1 MSCPG
6 PDARHYRGAARCPI
20 LDRMQSAIEI
30 DGLRKAYGDVE
41 AVRDISFSVAAGE
54 VFCLLGPNGAGKT
67 TTTEILEGYRARS
80 AGHVR
85 VLGHDPEDGERARR
99 ERVGI
104 VLQEAAAQAEL
115 TVTEVLTMYG
125 RYYPRRRPAGE
136 LVELVGL
143 VGKEDQRVKLLS
155 GGQRRRPPLT
165 PPPGRPPP
173 PPGPPPA
180 PRRRPRPALPRRAD
194 HRLRPVGAPPG
205 VDDDQGPL
213 RAGQDGLPHHPLHG
227 RGAGA
232 GRPRGRHGRRAHRR
246 PRHARRD
253 RRPRHRADR
262 DRLRAPR
269 PRRPQRPA
277 GARRRPGHRGGAGP
291 RARGDPRGAALCPR
305 ADRLG
310 PRARPRAAR
319 LRREPALAGGR
330 LPSTDREPGGHDP
343 MTAMSET
350 LERPAEA
357 RDERTGDVALT
368 AWQVA
373 YEQRAFWRNRTR
385 AFFSL
390 GMPVMLLLLFGALN
404 SGGRI
409 QELGNIPY
417 VTFFLPGILAYGIVI
432 TQFVNMAGG
441 IAIQRDNGLLK
452 RMRGTP
458 LPGWAYVTG
467 RLGSTALV
475 SVVMTVVM
483 LVIGRVGFDVHLRA
497 AAVPAVVVTVLLG
510 AATFAALGLAA
521 VMIIPNAEAAPVV
534 ANVLILP
541 LSFISGI
548 WYPLTGAP
556 DWIVDVAKFFP
567 LEHLAN
573 ALHVAFDPLN
583 HGSAWSGNDLFVL
596 GIWLLVGTRL
606 AMRFW
611 EREMAR

>member
-1 MSCPG
+1 M
-6 PDARHYRGAARCPI
+6 
-20 LDRMQSAIEI
+20 
-30 DGLRKAYGDVE
+30 
-41 AVRDISFSVAAGE
+41 
-54 VFCLLGPNGAGKT
+54 
-67 TTTEILEGYRARS
+67 
-80 AGHVR
+80 
-85 VLGHDPEDGERARR
+85 
-99 ERVGI
+99 
-104 VLQEAAAQAEL
+104 
-115 TVTEVLTMYG
+115 
-125 RYYPRRRPAGE
+125 
-136 LVELVGL
+136 
-143 VGKEDQRVKLLS
+143 
-155 GGQRRRPPLT
+155 
-165 PPPGRPPP
+165 
-173 PPGPPPA
+173 
-180 PRRRPRPALPRRAD
+180 
-194 HRLRPVGAPPG
+194 
-205 VDDDQGPL
+205 
-213 RAGQDGLPHHPLHG
+213 
-227 RGAGA
+227 
-232 GRPRGRHGRRAHRR
+232 
-246 PRHARRD
+246 
-253 RRPRHRADR
+253 
-262 DRLRAPR
+262 
-269 PRRPQRPA
+269 
-277 GARRRPGHRGGAGP
+277 
-291 RARGDPRGAALCPR
+291 
-305 ADRLG
+305 
-310 PRARPRAAR
+310 
-319 LRREPALAGGR
+319 
-330 LPSTDREPGGHDP
+330 
-343 MTAMSET
+343 
-350 LERPAEA
+350 
-357 RDERTGDVALT
+357 
-368 AWQVA
+368 A

-385 AFFSL
+385 AFFSF

-458 LPGWAYVTG
+458 LPGWAYVAG

-510 AATFAALGLAA
+510 AATFAALGMAA

-556 DWIVDVAKFFP
+556 EWLVDVAKFFP

-596 GIWLLVGTRL
+596 AIWLLVGARL

-611 EREMAR
+611 QQGDGALSAQLPDRFEGARGARRGHLRDLHLAARGHRAAGRRAQRRPRGRPSRAALVVFFAFFFQAVRGRLHPKPPRGRRARLRHRPGHRRRADRRRPARLEPALLLRGGHGRPAPAAAVERRRAAGHLADGRR